1 MNDDD
6 LVLIDESKSL
16 QWNYVNRV
24 EGELSL
30 NNDYNKITINPMLPR
45 SYKEVVMTL
54 AKCCNHSRVALLID
68 DEERYVAFMLVVEEN
83 YLPFL
88 LEPLDDIVTPARCV
102 YKVFPN
108 TELALS
114 TTDDGSLQDFIAGT
128 VIPDLNSNFDSWIAF
143 EQMEC

>member
-24 EGELSL
+24 EKELSL
-30 NNDYNKITINPMLPR
+30 NRDYNMITINPLLPR

-68 DEERYVAFMLVVEEN
+68 DEENYVAFMLVVEED

-88 LEPLDDIVTPARCV
+88 LEPLDDIETPTDCV

-108 TELALS
+108 SELALS
-114 TTDDGSLQDFIAGT
+114 TTEDGSLQDFIADT
-128 VIPDLNSNFDSWIAF
+128 VIPDLNNDFDSWNRF
-143 EQMEC
+143 KLLQK